1 MGKSCF
7 TGIKVEYH
15 ILQSFPVVCL
25 NRDDVGAPKTAI
37 VGGVKR
43 ARVSSQCWKRQVR
56 MSLHEAGLTIA
67 VRTKKLAEY
76 ISLFVKESDIDKE
89 KAIAAVAKALSDDT
103 LVFFSEEEAKV
114 IASYIDELD
123 TEKKVEEA
131 SKKEGKKLAAE
142 LAKKIKDLKKKNI
155 GIDGLDIALFGRMVA
170 KSADLNVEGAA
181 SFSHAITTHK
191 AVSEVDFFTAVDDIE
206 DNAGSGHMG
215 AIEYTSGTFYRY
227 ISLDLG
233 QLAENI
239 GEEDIEK
246 AVMAFTQAIYLA
258 VPSARQHT
266 QAGYCPWEYAH
277 IYVRKGQGMQLSFD
291 KAVQAGK
298 DGYLEPSIKAMEQNL
313 GLNEQLMGS
322 LFGKISECV
331 YGDAPENGIDSVM
344 ENLKQ
349 AIKLI
354 KG

>member
-7 TGIKVEYH
+7 TGIKVEHH

-89 KAIAAVAKALSDDT
+89 KAIAAVANALSDDT

-114 IASYIDELD
+114 IASYIDDLD
-123 TEKKVEEA
+123 TEKKIEEVVKKKDKELA
-131 SKKEGKKLAAE
+131 SE
-142 LAKKIKDLKKKNI
+142 LAKKIKNPRKKNI

-170 KSADLNVEGAA
+170 KAADLNVEGAA

-191 AVSEVDFFTAVDDIE
+191 AASEVDFFTAFDDIE
-206 DNAGSGHMG
+206 DIAKHMG

-291 KAVQAGK
+291 KAVQAGR

-313 GLNEQLMGS
+313 DLNEQLMGS